1 MEAVWESVKIEIKKR
16 IPESS
21 YKIWIEPIELKNG
34 EENSI
39 SLSCPNLFFKRRV
52 ADQFGPIIKEEINRV
67 SGKACGLCFEV
78 SKGNGGLKKKL
89 LQPKPDPQ
97 LKLPGLGDYPSRGRL
112 LRKSFTFDNF
122 VVGNNSQFAYS
133 AAHSLAS
140 KEKSNLN
147 CLFLLSK
154 TGMGRTHLSQ
164 AMGNHILSR
173 YPSERVYYITAEDF
187 TNEMVRAFKEK
198 AIDRFKEKYRKK
210 CDVLLL
216 EDVHFLDGKE
226 RTQFELSSALDYL
239 VEAKRKIIFTSCY
252 LPSEIP
258 KMSDELRSRLSSGLT
273 SSIDKPDF
281 RTRIRILQK
290 KAKQYAYTIPDDVT
304 QYLAGELI
312 ENVRQLESG
321 LIGVAEKAA
330 LLAVPIDLDL
340 AESIVKNIV
349 KQRRIISIGMI
360 KKVVSGHYGITVK
373 ELVSRSRKQKIIRPR
388 QVAIFLSRHY
398 TDQPLQAIGKS
409 FNRYH
414 ATALH
419 SIAAVERSIKENS
432 RDKKQVEFLRK
443 KIESND
449 F

>member
-1 MEAVWESVKIEIKKR
+1 MEAVWESAKNEIKKR

-21 YKIWIEPIELKNG
+21 FKIWIEPIELNAG
-34 EENSI
+34 EENHI

-67 SGKACGLCFEV
+67 FGKACGLLFEV
-78 SKGNGGLKKKL
+78 SKGSRGQKRKQ
-89 LQPKPDPQ
+89 QPVKSDPQ
-97 LKLPGLGDYPSRGRL
+97 LKLPGLGDHPSRGRL
-112 LRKSFTFDNF
+112 LRKTFTFDNF
-122 VVGNNSQFAYS
+122 VVGNSNEFAYS

-164 AMGNHILSR
+164 AMGNFILSR

-187 TNEMVRAFKEK
+187 TNEMVRSFKAK
-198 AIDRFKEKYRKK
+198 SIDKFKEKYRKK

-216 EDVHFLDGKE
+216 EDIHFLDGKE
-226 RTQFELSSALDYL
+226 RTQFELTSALDYL
-239 VEAKRKIIFTSCY
+239 VEAKRKIIFTSNY

-273 SSIDKPDF
+273 SSIDRPDF
-281 RTRIRILQK
+281 RTRVRILQK
-290 KAKQYAYTIPDDVT
+290 KAKQYAYTIPDDVI
-304 QYLAGELI
+304 QYLAGELM

-340 AESIVKNIV
+340 AESVVRNIV
-349 KQRRIISIGMI
+349 KQRKIISIDVI
-360 KKVVSGHYGITVK
+360 KKVVCRHYGLTVK
-373 ELVSRSRKQKIIRPR
+373 ELVSRSRKQAITRPR

-419 SIAAVERSIKENS
+419 SIAAVERTMKENS
-432 RDKKQVEFLRK
+432 KEKKQVEYLRK